1 MVALRSKSLFGL
13 ALAVLSGVLAMP
25 SSAALLNPPAFP
37 GPGFA
42 FPDPFTGCSP
52 GSNCTL
58 LASLTQTTSGTD
70 VFNKTYYTATLA
82 TAVYRDSTPIPG
94 VRAGAGLDFFYQ
106 ITNAAACSPAPCTGT
121 GGTPDSIGRMLA
133 GNFNEPGL
141 LIDVGTWTGTPG
153 GPFVASTPADPTPG
167 TVDRQTADAIGFN
180 FSAPGSNPL
189 TPGSTSQVLFI
200 ATNYTNFSA
209 GIVGLSNNGTANFA
223 AFQPS
228 VPSTVPE
235 PASAA
240 LLGLGL
246 LVVGGVRARSAR
258 TRRRV

>member
-1 MVALRSKSLFGL
+1 MAAIRSKSLFTL
-13 ALAVLSGVLAMP
+13 ALVVVLCVLATP

-42 FPDPFTGCSP
+42 FPDPFTGCTP
-52 GSNCTL
+52 GSNCIL
-58 LASLTQTTSGTD
+58 LASITQTTPGTD
-70 VFNKTYYTATLA
+70 ILNNVYYTATLA
-82 TAVYRDSTPIPG
+82 AAVYMDSTPIAG

-106 ITNAAACSPAPCTGT
+106 ISNAAACSPAPCTGT
-121 GGTPDSIGRMLA
+121 GGAPDSIGRMLA

-153 GPFVASTPADPTPG
+153 GLFVATTPADPSPG

-180 FSAPGSNPL
+180 FSAPGSNAL
-189 TPGSTSQVLFI
+189 RPGTTSQILFI
-200 ATNYTNFSA
+200 ATNYTHYSE

-246 LVVGGVRARSAR
+246 LVVGGVRARRKRA
-258 TRRRV
+258 